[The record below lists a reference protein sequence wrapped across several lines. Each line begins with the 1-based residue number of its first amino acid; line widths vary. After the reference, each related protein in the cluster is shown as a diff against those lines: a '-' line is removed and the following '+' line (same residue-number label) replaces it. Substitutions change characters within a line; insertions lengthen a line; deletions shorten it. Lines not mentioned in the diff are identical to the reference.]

1 MGVGAGEGWV
11 GGFGRT
17 LGGGRLFVRGFER
30 PIWSFE
36 GSEARRGVKKKRQ
49 SREKSF
55 EEDRRR
61 DED

>member
-1 MGVGAGEGWV
+1 MGVGGGEGWV

-36 GSEARRGVKKKRQ
+36 GVGSEERCKKEVAKQ
-49 SREKSF
+49 GKVF
-55 EEDRRR
+55 
-61 DED
+61 